1 MAELTFYQ
9 WANALKGYM
18 LAIGVAFAIY
28 IVARW
33 WHLSQKNQRAQRE
46 AQAKRVY
53 ADYLLQAMQN
63 PELARPGPTDT
74 VTGRMRAQYQ
84 WFVGYLLT
92 VAEEIMLIDPAPAW
106 RETLAR
112 QLAPHRA
119 FLTSQAFLDGPY
131 RTLSMPVR
139 QAIADAVGDAGRVSA
154 GPGHSPHE
162 ARRA

>member
-1 MAELTFYQ
+1 MFDLTFYQ

-28 IVARW
+28 IVALW
-33 WHLSQKNQRAQRE
+33 WVRSQRAQHVARA

-53 ADYLLQAMQN
+53 ADYLLQAIQH
-63 PELARPGPTDT
+63 PELARPGPVDS
-74 VTGRMRAQYQ
+74 GRGRQRAQYQ

-92 VAEEIMLIDPAPAW
+92 AAEEILLVDPTPVW

-131 RTLSMPVR
+131 YGLTAEVR
-139 QAIADAVGDAGRVSA
+139 RVIADVVAQAGPTADAGA
-154 GPGHSPHE
+154 QM
-162 ARRA
+162 RRA